1 MTDENKIP
9 NENEILDEN
18 QVSEADWQKTLS
30 RLGLVEPDITQ
41 VRDSDILYLA
51 KQWQFLQLVE
61 LSGERPHHETPELI
75 DAKSGWTIINY
86 NDAMATSPGKYIFRG
101 GYYQWTD
108 NADDEGDGGIVNPK
122 HGTIVKQ
129 AFDSAIEMIQL
140 AKEWGWAGVMIVDG
154 HPDMQRAAWVEG
166 CRIGVRVDG
175 YQADMQAEKQRRR
188 IVSDSIE
195 EMHAALK
202 GLK

>member
-1 MTDENKIP
+1 MADEPKIP
-9 NENEILDEN
+9 EEVKNADT
-18 QVSEADWQKTLS
+18 DWQKTLS
-30 RLGLVEPDITQ
+30 RLGLIEPDITQ

-51 KQWQFLQLVE
+51 KQWQFLQIVE
-61 LSGERPHHETPELI
+61 LSGERPHLEKPELI
-75 DAKSGWTIINY
+75 EAKSGWTIINY

-154 HPDMQRAAWVEG
+154 HPDMQRALWVEG
-166 CRIGVRVDG
+166 CRIGIRVDG

-188 IVSDSIE
+188 IVSQSIE

>member
-1 MTDENKIP
+1 MTDENQTP
-9 NENEILDEN
+9 
-18 QVSEADWQKTLS
+18 EADWQKTLS

-61 LSGERPHHETPELI
+61 LSGERPHLDKPELI

-86 NDAMATSPGKYIFRG
+86 GDAMATSPGKYIFRG
-101 GYYQWTD
+101 GYYQWTT
-108 NADDEGDGGIVNPK
+108 NEEDEGDGGIVNPK
-122 HGTIVKQ
+122 KGTIVKQ

-140 AKEWGWAGVMIVDG
+140 AKEWGWAGVMIADG

-175 YQADMQAEKQRRR
+175 YQADMEAEKQRRR
-188 IVSDSIE
+188 IVSQSIE

-202 GLK
+202 GLR